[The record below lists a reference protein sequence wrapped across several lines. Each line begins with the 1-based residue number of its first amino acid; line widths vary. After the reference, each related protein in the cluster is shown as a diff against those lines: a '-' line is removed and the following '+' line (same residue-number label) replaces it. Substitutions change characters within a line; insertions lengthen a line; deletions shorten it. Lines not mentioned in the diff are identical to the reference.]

1 MDNSNNNSVN
11 NQDIMQPVANNVSVN
26 NQNTNDPTTNNYN
39 QPVNKSKNVVVKV
52 LAIIGGVVVGIVV
65 LIIAIFSLVSAKS
78 NKLICKSNE
87 GNITIM
93 YNDSTINGYTA
104 SNISYDLDGQKAI
117 AKQIGIESYISQFQ
131 AWFEANTTGT
141 CTVKEK

>member
-1 MDNSNNNSVN
+1 MNNNNS
-11 NQDIMQPVANNVSVN
+11 AN
-26 NQNTNDPTTNNYN
+26 NQNIEVPTANNFN
-39 QPVNKSKNVVVKV
+39 EPVKKGNSVVVKV

-104 SNISYDLDGQKAI
+104 SNISYDLEGQKKI
-117 AKQIGIESYISQFQ
+117 AKQIGIESYISQFKT
-131 AWFEANTTGT
+131 WFETNTTGT

>member
-1 MDNSNNNSVN
+1 MNNNNS
-11 NQDIMQPVANNVSVN
+11 AN
-26 NQNTNDPTTNNYN
+26 NQNIEVPTANNLN
-39 QPVNKSKNVVVKV
+39 EPVKKGNNIVVKV

-104 SNISYDLDGQKAI
+104 SNISYDLDGQKKI
-117 AKQIGIESYISQFQ
+117 AKQIGIESYISQFKT
-131 AWFEANTTGT
+131 WFETNTTGT